1 MENKEEIKIRKK
13 RENPESRL
21 QRACIKWFKLQY
33 PKETIFAIPNG
44 GKRGKIEAAI
54 MKGEGVMA
62 GVSDLFLMRGK
73 ERYHG
78 LFIEMKAKNGKLR
91 ENQRVFIEDA
101 ERKDYKVEVCYSLEE
116 FIEKVNNYL
125 NKK

>member
-73 ERYHG
+73 EGYHG

-101 ERKDYKVEVCYSLEE
+101 KRKDYKVEVCYSLEE
-116 FIEKVNNYL
+116 FVETVNNYL

>member
-73 ERYHG
+73 EEYHG

>member
-91 ENQRVFIEDA
+91 ENQRVFIENA
-101 ERKDYKVEVCYSLEE
+101 KRKDYKVEVCHSLEE